1 MGGKLEKKLEVVAVE
16 EEINR
21 PAWMGGNPKK
31 FTKEQHK
38 EIKDFDLYLKVHMLF
53 HDLGLEHQIME
64 CLVQFPSLCD
74 LAIFYN
80 MLSMSWCVASRLS
93 SEVITIPLE

>member
-1 MGGKLEKKLEVVAVE
+1 MDMMGGKLEKKLEVVAVE

-53 HDLGLEHQIME
+53 HD
-64 CLVQFPSLCD
+64 
-74 LAIFYN
+74 
-80 MLSMSWCVASRLS
+80 
-93 SEVITIPLE
+93 